1 MVIYNITNYS
11 IGRAT
16 EVRVGWR
23 GAGSGNPATL
33 AEKCCMGGRKRAGL
47 ADPRTLAT
55 FFIFARVGKGLRGPR
70 RPLQLLFLRGLARVC
85 EGLADPCRPS
95 HVSKLQGSARA
106 SQTLADPCN
115 LETCEGLQG
124 SARPSQTLA
133 DPRKLQTCEGCFSI
147 RGTNIDQLFFR
158 GLFFRSVVFRSVG
171 CFFDTY

>member
-1 MVIYNITNYS
+1 MTRIEKTVPYLLIFRV
-11 IGRAT
+11 GRAT

-55 FFIFARVGKGLRGPR
+55 FFIFARVCKGLRGPR
-70 RPLQLLFLRGLARVC
+70 TFLNCKGLADPRRPSHVSKLQGPARVC
-85 EGLADPCRPS
+85 EGLADPCGPS
-95 HVSKLQGSARA
+95 HVSKLQGSARVCEA
-106 SQTLADPCN
+106 LADPCN

-133 DPRKLQTCEGCFSI
+133 NPRAFERC
-147 RGTNIDQLFFR
+147 
-158 GLFFRSVVFRSVG
+158 
-171 CFFDTY
+171 